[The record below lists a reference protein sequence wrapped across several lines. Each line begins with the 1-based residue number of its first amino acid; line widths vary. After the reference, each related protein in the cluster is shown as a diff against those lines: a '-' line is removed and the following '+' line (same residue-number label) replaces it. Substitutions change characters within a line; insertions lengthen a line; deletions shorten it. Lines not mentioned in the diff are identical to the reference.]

1 MSITHFHQIWHAYVW
16 AHSKD
21 THGGI
26 VPLGG
31 TILEQNMKLPLTT
44 IEYYDIKCYILQ
56 MHWCTITNFCMYHRY
71 HDLNVLKK
79 FWDSATLWSKVIMK
93 RQINA
98 NSFLW
103 ILPIVMRPED
113 SLVHAENSVAI
124 VSQTSCPPFWF
135 SLKTYCFELLLDR
148 LSDLNQNLIISSS
161 DHADK
166 NWGLMPKW
174 HCVCISEML
183 WHIDT
188 KLGVCHCQLTQNTP
202 HWFDNSATYWP
213 NMISQ

>member
-1 MSITHFHQIWHAYVW
+1 MVAVQAIHYCPIANILIVSGTKMQTKSAISHFFLCIYKNVYNSFSLIWHAYVW

-31 TILEQNMKLPLTT
+31 AILEQNMKLPLTT

-113 SLVHAENSVAI
+113 SLGHAENSDTNVAI
-124 VSQTSCPPFWF
+124 VSQTSCPPFWL
-135 SLKTYCFELLLDR
+135 SLKTYF
-148 LSDLNQNLIISSS
+148 SNSS
-161 DHADK
+161 
-166 NWGLMPKW
+166 
-174 HCVCISEML
+174 
-183 WHIDT
+183 
-188 KLGVCHCQLTQNTP
+188 
-202 HWFDNSATYWP
+202 
-213 NMISQ
+213 